1 MRGPDVP
8 SQSPRTLK
16 ILAAKMG
23 PAEIDVIVAS
33 AYATSW
39 ASTRRASANQPIR
52 FRHDF
57 ARLRDDLTRHDD
69 QLVHFGF
76 RVSDPTPLHIDAVLR
91 RIPVVAIEETNSAS
105 GGRNWANSSQ
115 KCRKEDIRHGLL
127 SEPART
133 ARVPPP
139 FPIRYCRLSLT
150 ATAARDSS

>member
-8 SQSPRTLK
+8 SQSPRTLE

-23 PAEIDVIVAS
+23 PAELDVIVAS

-39 ASTRRASANQPIR
+39 ASARRASANQPIR

-91 RIPVVAIEETNSAS
+91 RIPVGAIEGNEL
-105 GGRNWANSSQ
+105 
-115 KCRKEDIRHGLL
+115 GLRR
-127 SEPART
+127 SELGQQLAKMPKRGHPART
-133 ARVPPP
+133 
-139 FPIRYCRLSLT
+139 T
-150 ATAARDSS
+150 Q